1 MADRPPNTGFAG
13 LASLG
18 VDVGDALGSTPG
30 SSGPQGQAAQ
40 AAVPPPDQPAT
51 AQPRVR
57 PYQGTQSKRGAG
69 KLMSRG
75 TIAVLVG
82 FAVLAIFVVIGIVT
96 EDNTTET
103 LPPVATN
110 QTLSR
115 AEIRYCIAE
124 EIRLQGAQ
132 GAIDRRKGDDIRRFN
147 AMVDDYNSRCSSFR
161 YRSGTLESARR
172 DVEPNRDRLRQDGA
186 ARLGR

>member
-1 MADRPPNTGFAG
+1 MADRPPDTGFAG

-18 VDVGDALGSTPG
+18 VDIGDALGPAAAA
-30 SSGPQGQAAQ
+30 PEPQAATP
-40 AAVPPPDQPAT
+40 AADTAAAPPRQGG
-51 AQPRVR
+51 R
-57 PYQGTQSKRGAG
+57 PYQGSQSKVGGAG
-69 KLMSRG
+69 KLLTRG
-75 TIAVLVG
+75 TLTLVAIVVAGIA
-82 FAVLAIFVVIGIVT
+82 AAAVIGVVT
-96 EDNTTET
+96 EDKTTET
-103 LPPVATN
+103 MPPVGTN

-161 YRSGTLESARR
+161 YRSGMLETARR
-172 DVEPNRDRLRQDGA
+172 DVEPNRDRLRADGA